1 MTTLSMEE
9 VRSVELGCLKELDRV
24 CREHDLRFVLAYG
37 TLIGAMR
44 HEGFIPW
51 DDDIDVQMPRADY
64 ERLYELYQ
72 DGAFASHYRL
82 VSYRD
87 GSSIYPF
94 FKLVDTRTL
103 AHESFV
109 DDKLASGLW
118 VDIFP
123 LEWVDYSDG
132 RTEKIA
138 RQAYRLVWARHLAAT
153 DPRFAA
159 SVVARWVK
167 RIIYPFTCR
176 IDPLILARR
185 ADELGKSAN
194 ENGEF
199 LSGGGCMRYALVVD
213 DRMER
218 HLYEET
224 DLFPVAEASFEGEH
238 FPVPAKASKV
248 LSSYYGDWQRIP
260 APDERPPAH
269 LREVEW
275 ICPESE
281 RPS

>member
-1 MTTLSMEE
+1 MKTLSMEE
-9 VRSVELGCLKELDRV
+9 IRSVELGCLKELKRV
-24 CREHDLRFVLAYG
+24 CEEHALRFILAYG

-51 DDDIDVQMPRADY
+51 DDDIDVQMPRDDY
-64 ERLYELYQ
+64 ELLYELYLQ
-72 DGAFASHYRL
+72 GAFAPHYQL

-94 FKLVDTRTL
+94 FKLVDSRTL
-103 AHESFV
+103 AHESFL
-109 DDKLASGLW
+109 DEEFASGLW

-123 LEWVDYSDG
+123 LETVDMAAPHTHKL
-132 RTEKIA
+132 RK
-138 RQAYRLVWARHLAAT
+138 RAYRLVWARHLAAT
-153 DPRFAA
+153 DPRFATSTA
-159 SVVARWVK
+159 ARCVK
-167 RIIYPFTCR
+167 RAIYPFTRR
-176 IDPLILARR
+176 IDRIALARR
-185 ADELGKSAN
+185 SDELAKGAN
-194 ENGEF
+194 VDRRGEVVQE
-199 LSGGGCMRYALVVD
+199 LRYALVVD
-213 DRMER
+213 DQMER
-218 HLYEET
+218 HLYEEA
-224 DLFPVAEASFEGEH
+224 DLFPAALASFEGEH